1 MSISG
6 IGAYGYPAPGF
17 YQTRRSA
24 KSTDGMTS
32 TGQTDETVQRSQM
45 SSSTFE
51 LHISNDEDGEVVSAM
66 CGRDHSIT
74 VYKPKDFDPA
84 NPVYKAKVWD
94 KDGNAITELDQLYG
108 PDKDTQTSI
117 DTEWL
122 DQVDYLE
129 NYIKEHGVDSI
140 TVDENGKPTNDD
152 LKDYVSLDV
161 RPMLEAVKG
170 AIGNEA
176 DD

>member
-1 MSISG
+1 MYKKLSLAALSLVLLAG
-6 IGAYGYPAPGF
+6 CAND
-17 YQTRRSA
+17 SA
-24 KSTDGMTS
+24 KTPTTDTN
-32 TGQTDETVQRSQM
+32 TT
-45 SSSTFE
+45 
-51 LHISNDEDGEVVSAM
+51 NDEQTTQTLKGTSSYDGGSTVNATIEKDGENLSNVMIEFV
-66 CGRDHSIT
+66 DQ
-74 VYKPKDFDPA
+74 
-84 NPVYKAKVWD
+84 
-94 KDGNAITELDQLYG
+94 DGNAVTELDQLYG

-129 NYIKEHGVDSI
+129 NYIKENGVDSV

-152 LKDYVSLDV
+152 LKDHVDLDV

-170 AIGNEA
+170 AIGKEV

>member
-1 MSISG
+1 TSQYDNGG
-6 IGAYGYPAPGF
+6 IVNA
-17 YQTRRSA
+17 
-24 KSTDGMTS
+24 
-32 TGQTDETVQRSQM
+32 TV
-45 SSSTFE
+45 E
-51 LHISNDEDGEVVSAM
+51 KEGENLSNVMIEFV
-66 CGRDHSIT
+66 
-74 VYKPKDFDPA
+74 
-84 NPVYKAKVWD
+84 D

>member
-1 MSISG
+1 MYKKISLAALSLVLLAG
-6 IGAYGYPAPGF
+6 CANETAKEPA
-17 YQTRRSA
+17 A
-24 KSTDGMTS
+24 D
-32 TGQTDETVQRSQM
+32 TV
-45 SSSTFE
+45 E
-51 LHISNDEDGEVVSAM
+51 KEGENLSNVMIEFV
-66 CGRDHSIT
+66 
-74 VYKPKDFDPA
+74 
-84 NPVYKAKVWD
+84 D

-152 LKDYVSLDV
+152 LKRSRRLTENFLRYEI
-161 RPMLEAVKG
+161 RKK
-170 AIGNEA
+170 A
-176 DD
+176 DL

>member
-1 MSISG
+1 MYKKISLAALSLVLLAGCANETAKEPATDDTGTKDIANETMKGTSQYDNGG
-6 IGAYGYPAPGF
+6 IVNA
-17 YQTRRSA
+17 
-24 KSTDGMTS
+24 
-32 TGQTDETVQRSQM
+32 TV
-45 SSSTFE
+45 E
-51 LHISNDEDGEVVSAM
+51 KEGENLSNVMIEFV
-66 CGRDHSIT
+66 
-74 VYKPKDFDPA
+74 
-84 NPVYKAKVWD
+84 D

-140 TVDENGKPTNDD
+140 TVDENGKPTIDD

>member
-1 MSISG
+1 MYKKISLAALSLVLLAGCANETAKEPAADDTGTKDIANETMKGTSQYDSGG
-6 IGAYGYPAPGF
+6 IVNA
-17 YQTRRSA
+17 
-24 KSTDGMTS
+24 
-32 TGQTDETVQRSQM
+32 TV
-45 SSSTFE
+45 E
-51 LHISNDEDGEVVSAM
+51 KEGENLSNVMIEFV
-66 CGRDHSIT
+66 
-74 VYKPKDFDPA
+74 
-84 NPVYKAKVWD
+84 D